1 MIIIENGELYQTDDY
16 SDVLE
21 HHGVKGMKWGQRMK
35 RWGSAYGG
43 MVKRKL
49 RHPNFYSA
57 AYHKSRH
64 MTGSS
69 LSATSRHMEYRNRIV
84 DDMVKANKQY
94 KQDRKD
100 AVGRHSAGDEKIFK
114 KYGQDVLFAKRDR
127 KGGESRR
134 DFHVRKGE
142 TAKKMASAY
151 ADLNTRYKNDINNAK
166 AKRSKAYINS
176 GGKF

>member
-43 MVKRKL
+43 MVKRK
-49 RHPNFYSA
+49 
-57 AYHKSRH
+57 SRH
-64 MTGSS
+64 MTGSR

-100 AVGRHSAGDEKIFK
+100 AVGRHSDGDEKIFK
-114 KYGQDVLFAKRDR
+114 KYGQDVLFAKRDK